1 LSILAMR
8 STERVRD
15 VFVFILPLY
24 YQSRILATSG
34 WSASWVAST
43 SSKQSSAPKLTL

>member
-1 LSILAMR
+1 MR
-8 STERVRD
+8 SPERVRD
-15 VFVFILPLY
+15 VFVFILPPY

-43 SSKQSSAPKLTL
+43 SSKQSVRPRV